1 MTLFQR
7 LLELRKTKFRFL
19 PFLVLL
25 VALSFGVRLG
35 EFVYGLDSVGEAF
48 AAAKQ
53 ESEKDTKEEKK
64 KDKDKGKGKD
74 KSGKDKKDSAKED
87 NKGDK
92 KDKGE
97 GEESD
102 SKAKL
107 KKPFENKKWRD
118 ATEADIEYSP
128 AQLKLFEDLTKRR
141 KDLETKERELIMREA
156 LLQAAEQELS
166 QKFRELN
173 TLRSEIESL
182 LEKQSK
188 EEEDRFASLVK
199 IYEGMKAKDAA
210 RIFNTLDMNVLLS
223 VLVRMSER
231 KSAPIIAAMNDER
244 ARTVTILL
252 AEQKQLSN
260 IPDTFE

>member
-53 ESEKDTKEEKK
+53 ESEKEPKEEKK
-64 KDKDKGKGKD
+64 KDEKEGKEKKGASKEDEADKDKGDG
-74 KSGKDKKDSAKED
+74 SED
-87 NKGDK
+87 T
-92 KDKGE
+92 
-97 GEESD
+97 
-102 SKAKL
+102 AKL

-118 ATEADIEYSP
+118 ATESDIEYSP

-141 KDLETKERELIMREA
+141 KDVETKERELIMREA

-173 TLRSEIESL
+173 SLRAEIETL

-210 RIFNTLDMNVLLS
+210 RIFNTLDMKVLLS

-260 IPDTFE
+260 IPDTLE